1 MKEKGNS
8 SNTHK
13 QEPKPKGKKK
23 KPMGPATRAW
33 MVQERLFQDLIA
45 TF

>member
-1 MKEKGNS
+1 MKEKGNT
-8 SNTHK
+8 SNTYK
-13 QEPKPKGKKK
+13 QEPKPRVKK

-33 MVQERLFQDLIA
+33 MVQERLFRDMVA